1 MLDLARHLEVNL
13 PGTRAAFRTGILNR
27 DKAQIIAN
35 VTALLDP
42 EAARRAEAMVLDRAG
57 SLTPGGLRAAI
68 QRAVMEVAPKKA
80 QKRREHA
87 ARLARVERWGE
98 DSGNAGLA
106 GRELPPAQVLAADQR
121 VSAWA
126 KELRRAGLD
135 GDMDLCCAPGPSWTS
150 CWVWIPGP
158 PAPSRTAARHRLQLR
173 LRRRT
178 GRRPA
183 RSRPGEP
190 DHPGHDRAR
199 PGGPARGDERDRAD
213 RPRSRSKYVESL
225 PERSISR
232 PRYPAHQ
239 RNGPG
244 VTGGQCQCGG

>member
-13 PGTRAAFRTGILNR
+13 PGTRAAFRSGILNR

-42 EAARRAEAMVLDRAG
+42 EEARRAEAMVLDRAG

-80 QKRREHA
+80 KKRREHA

-135 GDMDLCCAPGPSWTS
+135 GDMDVLRARAFLDILLGMDSRPSGTEPDGS
-150 CWVWIPGP
+150 QAQA
-158 PAPSRTAARHRLQLR
+158 PAPAPAPATNGPQAGAIPPGEMSGIGPVEPNPGANTSDRHRSVVVLQEVCGVFG
-173 LRRRT
+173 RRRSERT
-178 GRRPA
+178 LCGSSVISQHGR
-183 RSRPGEP
+183 
-190 DHPGHDRAR
+190 
-199 PGGPARGDERDRAD
+199 
-213 RPRSRSKYVESL
+213 
-225 PERSISR
+225 
-232 PRYPAHQ
+232 
-239 RNGPG
+239 
-244 VTGGQCQCGG
+244 